1 MTAYSRDMSEGRL
14 SQQDRQRIA
23 AGLAAG
29 RGYGEIARSLGRS
42 TSTISREIAR
52 NGGPADYRP
61 GEAQRASVRRA
72 RRPKNASTRSAPV
85 PADPYGRDPDAV
97 ADAFEELTSM
107 LAQTGLPQMAANV
120 FASLYVTD
128 SGVLTVAEL
137 VRQLRVSPASI
148 SKAVAFLESQGLVRR
163 ERDASSRREQY
174 VLGGDLW
181 YRSLLATAQRNT
193 ALAES
198 ARRTVAI
205 LGSATP
211 AGARV
216 AEAAEF
222 LDRIGEELVQA
233 VERWW
238 HDRPGTAQ

>member
-1 MTAYSRDMSEGRL
+1 MSEGRL

-29 RGYGEIARSLGRS
+29 RGYAEIARSLGRS
-42 TSTISREIAR
+42 TSTISREVAR
-52 NGGPADYRP
+52 NGGPAGYRP

-97 ADAFEELTSM
+97 AEAFEELTTM

-120 FASLYVTD
+120 FACLYVTD
-128 SGVLTVAEL
+128 SGALTVAEL

-198 ARRTVAI
+198 ARRTVAV

-238 HDRPGTAQ
+238 HDRPGHQS